1 MTDNNDSV
9 VLDSSHSTQI
19 SLEAIREGDA
29 GLNSHRQSML
39 NRVPEIGDSA
49 TFRHESLELIDLAYL
64 TAKTGHEFAI
74 LRGKDIDILF
84 HGDSRHCEFPETL
97 VEMMIGHKVEIIGHS
112 HPGEDDPVP
121 SMADRIALIKLGQKR
136 SVVVSGRTGK
146 MRPFGQSAFE
156 ELDL

>member
-1 MTDNNDSV
+1 MSDNNGSI

-29 GLNSHRQSML
+29 GLNSHRQSLL
-39 NRVPEIGDSA
+39 NRVPEIGDSSM
-49 TFRHESLELIDLAYL
+49 FRHESLELIDLAYL

-84 HGDSRHCEFPETL
+84 HGDSHHCEFPETL

-121 SMADRIALIKLGQKR
+121 SLADRVALIRIGQKR

-156 ELDL
+156 ELEL

>member
-1 MTDNNDSV
+1 MTEI
-9 VLDSSHSTQI
+9 VLKSTRSTMI
-19 SLEAIREGDA
+19 SLKAIREENA
-29 GLNSHRQSML
+29 GLNARRQVML

-49 TFRHESLELIDLAYL
+49 NFKHESLELIDLAYL

-97 VEMMIGHKVEIIGHS
+97 VEMMIDHRVEILGHS
-112 HPGEDDPVP
+112 HPGEDEPIP
-121 SMADRIALIKLGQKR
+121 SFADRVALIKIGQKR

-146 MRPFGQSAFE
+146 MRPFGQSAFD
-156 ELDL
+156 ELEIKRK

>member
-1 MTDNNDSV
+1 MEEEKETIS
-9 VLDSSHSTQI
+9 LESSRSTQI
-19 SLEAIREGDA
+19 SLESIREGDA
-29 GLNSHRQSML
+29 GLNQHRQSML

-64 TAKTGHEFAI
+64 TAKTGYEFAI

-97 VEMMIGHKVEIIGHS
+97 VDMMLNNKVQILGHS
-112 HPGEDDPVP
+112 HPGEDNPTP
-121 SMADRIALIKLGQKR
+121 SPGDRIALRKLGQKR

-146 MRPFGQSAFE
+146 MIIFTQNPFE
-156 ELDL
+156 DIDL

>member
-1 MTDNNDSV
+1 MSDTIES
-9 VLDSSHSTQI
+9 LTLESSRSTRI
-19 SLEAIREGDA
+19 SLEAIRKGDA
-29 GLNSHRQSML
+29 GLNPHRQSML

-49 TFRHESLELIDLAYL
+49 TFRHGSLELIDLAYL
-64 TAKTGHEFAI
+64 TAKTGHEFAV

-97 VEMMIGHKVEIIGHS
+97 VEMMINHKVMILGHS

-121 SMADRIALIKLGQKR
+121 SLADRVALIRLGQKN

-156 ELDL
+156 ELEL